1 MTENILICCLTVLG
15 SLIVAFY
22 AQYKT
27 TKLKFFEIFYNNKI
41 SAYNS
46 LFHSLSTIQVRGIA
60 DTQIH
65 IQLLEAIYQVSLYS
79 SPEATEAA
87 AKLATIVEYIDW
99 KNFSQ
104 NDIDMLSQTFGESLS
119 VFKEDIERCKR
130 FRF

>member
-27 TKLKFFEIFYNNKI
+27 TRLKFFEVFYSNKI

-46 LFHSLSTIQVRGIA
+46 LFHSLSTIQAKGSA
-60 DTQIH
+60 DIQEQ
-65 IQLLEAIYQVSLYS
+65 IQLLEAVYQVSLYS
-79 SPEATEAA
+79 SQEAQEAA
-87 AKLATIVEYIDW
+87 ANLATIVEYIDW

-104 NDIDMLSQTFGESLS
+104 NDIEILSQTFGESLS

-130 FRF
+130 FKF

>member
-79 SPEATEAA
+79 SQEATEAA

-104 NDIDMLSQTFGESLS
+104 NDIDMLSQTFEESLS
-119 VFKEDIERCKR
+119 IFKEDIERCKR
-130 FRF
+130 FKF